1 MTPKPAAIPAAITLV
16 CLCVGLVGA
25 APASPDARPSL
36 PPPAPTRPPA
46 PATVAWVRKHAVRL
60 PPEDAPVSQGEAK
73 ALDHLFDGARVIAF
87 GEPGHGNHE
96 PLAYRNRLIRYLV
109 TRGGLSAV
117 AMESGMAETRR
128 LEAYIAG
135 GPGDP
140 IDLVR
145 EYFGW
150 NFNLFVSNVEM
161 LRWLRQWNDVHP
173 GRQVRLYG
181 IDTSGGY
188 GDARMGRAGIVLDD
202 VTAYLKDTVP
212 VAARDVLGRLSAFK
226 GRFSD
231 EAYAHYTAEERTRLN
246 AALAEAQTLFA
257 TERAAMVAASSV
269 QAFDVAE
276 REALDCRTL
285 EAMFAVWPSDDV
297 EVRPAPGDYEVVRIR
312 DRAMADH
319 LIWVLDREG
328 PAGRVLL
335 FMADG
340 HVRATAFRVAGW
352 NSDAPSTGQ
361 YLRARLGPAYR
372 VLMSTSALGK
382 PASDERMGSVTRAL
396 ALVGAPRLLL
406 DARDAPEGLWSGP
419 QSLTDHAGGAIGYA
433 EVTPGKTYDG
443 LMYFDRLTPEPALPG
458 TPRE

>member
-1 MTPKPAAIPAAITLV
+1 MRKPTAILAAIAL
-16 CLCVGLVGA
+16 LSLGGA
-25 APASPDARPSL
+25 TPASPAVKPSL
-36 PPPAPTRPPA
+36 PPPVPTQPPA

-60 PPEDAPVSQGEAK
+60 PPEDAPVSREEAE

-96 PLAYRNRLIRYLV
+96 PLAYRNRLIRHLV
-109 TRGGLSAV
+109 VHGGLTAV
-117 AMESGMAETRR
+117 AMESGIAETRR
-128 LEAYIAG
+128 LEAYVAG

-140 IDLVR
+140 TALVR

-161 LRWLRQWNDVHP
+161 IQWLRHWNDAHP
-173 GRQVRLYG
+173 GRKVRLYG
-181 IDTSGGY
+181 IDTSGGF
-188 GDARMGRAGIVLDD
+188 GDSRMGRAGIVLND
-202 VTAYLKDTVP
+202 VTDYLGQTIP
-212 VAARDVLGRLSAFK
+212 VAARDVLVRLSAFK

-335 FMADG
+335 FQADG

-352 NSDAPSTGQ
+352 NSDALSTGQ

-396 ALVGAPRLLL
+396 ASVGAPRLLL

-419 QSLTDHAGGAIGYA
+419 QSLTDHASGAIGYA
-433 EVTPGKTYDG
+433 EVIPGKTYDG
-443 LMYFDRLTPEPALPG
+443 LIYFDRLTPEPALPG
-458 TPRE
+458 APRE